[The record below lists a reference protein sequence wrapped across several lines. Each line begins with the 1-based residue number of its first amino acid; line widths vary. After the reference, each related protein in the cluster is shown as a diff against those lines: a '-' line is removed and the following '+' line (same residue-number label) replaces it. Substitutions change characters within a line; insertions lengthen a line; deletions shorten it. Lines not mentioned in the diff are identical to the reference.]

1 MSPPSGFSV
10 TSAIA
15 TAAVSSRAEHR
26 VRAGHLWIYRS
37 DVERVR
43 ARAGE
48 IVRVI
53 GPRGNTLGHALFS
66 DRSAIALRLLTRDQ
80 VQPDTAFWRRGVAG
94 ALRYRESLAIDA
106 TAYRLV
112 HGEGDLLPSLVV
124 DRYGDVLVLQTL
136 SQGMDRH
143 RGLICDLLVE
153 LLQPVGILARND
165 PHVRSLE
172 GLPRTVDLLYGD
184 VPHDVLVREGAVR
197 MIANPW
203 SGQKTGLFL
212 DQRENRSA
220 AASYAHGRGLDCFA
234 YTGGFALHLARR
246 CREVLAVDVS
256 EEAIKAVDRNAAL
269 NEINTIRAETANIFD
284 FLRAL
289 ERAGEEFDT
298 IILDPPAFAK
308 NRSAL
313 PKALGGY
320 KEINLR
326 AMKLLAL
333 GGVLMTCSCSYHL
346 DERTFSE
353 LVSAAANDAKVRIA
367 LVEKRMQARD
377 HPVLLGV
384 PETYYLKCLVLRR
397 LG

>member
-1 MSPPSGFSV
+1 M
-10 TSAIA
+10 
-15 TAAVSSRAEHR
+15 
-26 VRAGHLWIYRS
+26 
-37 DVERVR
+37 
-43 ARAGE
+43 
-48 IVRVI
+48 
-53 GPRGNTLGHALFS
+53 
-66 DRSAIALRLLTRDQ
+66 
-80 VQPDTAFWRRGVAG
+80 
-94 ALRYRESLAIDA
+94 
-106 TAYRLV
+106 
-112 HGEGDLLPSLVV
+112 
-124 DRYGDVLVLQTL
+124 
-136 SQGMDRH
+136 
-143 RGLICDLLVE
+143 
-153 LLQPVGILARND
+153 
-165 PHVRSLE
+165 
-172 GLPRTVDLLYGD
+172 
-184 VPHDVLVREGAVR
+184 
-197 MIANPW
+197 
-203 SGQKTGLFL
+203 
-212 DQRENRSA
+212 
-220 AASYAHGRGLDCFA
+220 
-234 YTGGFALHLARR
+234 
-246 CREVLAVDVS
+246 S

-269 NEINTIRAETANIFD
+269 NEINTIRAEAANIFD